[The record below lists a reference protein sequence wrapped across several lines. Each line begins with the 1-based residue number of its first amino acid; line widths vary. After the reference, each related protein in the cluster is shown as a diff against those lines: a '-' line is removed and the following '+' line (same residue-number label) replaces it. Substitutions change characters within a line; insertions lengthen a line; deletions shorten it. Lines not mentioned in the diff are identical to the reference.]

1 MSFKSRAR
9 TVQVRIAGA
18 AMLFALAGTS
28 ALAADYPALPAPPPP
43 PSAWQFQA
51 IGYGWATAING
62 EVGVRNLPPVDAN
75 IDFRDV
81 LRHLDGVFMGS
92 FLAKNG
98 EWMVMTDLVW
108 AKLSDN
114 ALVKPPGNRRP
125 VLAALLPG
133 TYVELE
139 LRQLIA
145 SSIAGYRLPFV
156 SPDLELYATAG
167 LRYQR
172 LTPQLKATPGLVPI
186 TISRGRVEDWADPIV
201 GVAAHWRITDRWFLN
216 ALADVGGFGVGSQF
230 TAQGFASIGY
240 QWTPSISTSVG
251 YRAIYT
257 DYRDGGFLYN
267 TTQHGLYS
275 SLAYHF

>member
-1 MSFKSRAR
+1 MSFKTKAHSVRAAM
-9 TVQVRIAGA
+9 TGA
-18 AMLFALAGTS
+18 AMLLALPGTP
-28 ALAADYPALPAPPPP
+28 ALAADYPVLAAPPPP

-125 VLAALLPG
+125 VLVALLPG

-139 LRQLIA
+139 LRQLIG
-145 SSIAGYRLPFV
+145 SGIAGYRLPFV

-167 LRYQR
+167 VRYQR

-201 GVAAHWRITDRWFLN
+201 GVAAHWRITDRWFVN

-240 QWTPSISTSVG
+240 QWTPSVSTSIG

>member
-1 MSFKSRAR
+1 MKSK
-9 TVQVRIAGA
+9 IG
-18 AMLFALAGTS
+18 LAGLIRRVGIMVPLAFACTS
-28 ALAADYPALPAPPPP
+28 AFAADYPVLPAPPPP

-62 EVGVRNLPPVDAN
+62 EVGVRNLPPVDVN
-75 IDFRDV
+75 VDFRDV
-81 LRHLDGVFMGS
+81 LRHLDGAFMGS

-98 EWMVMTDLVW
+98 EWMVMADLVW
-108 AKLSDN
+108 AKLSDD

-133 TYVELE
+133 TYVELG

-145 SSIAGYRLPFV
+145 SGIAGYRLPFV

-167 LRYQR
+167 VRYNR
-172 LTPQLKATPGLVPI
+172 LTAQLKATPGLIPV

-201 GVAAHWRITDRWFLN
+201 GMAAHWRITDRWFLN
-216 ALADVGGFGVGSQF
+216 ALADVGGFGVGSEF

-257 DYRDGGFLYN
+257 DYRDRGFLYS